1 MSIEIETEA
10 DHFGAEIK
18 EKWIIQEPEENP
30 SSAMLKITTEDD
42 SWRFVGRNEMSTS
55 EVPLSNLPDGVE
67 SKLIEELETR
77 VADIESLSDMLSASV
92 RGEHQ

>member
-1 MSIEIETEA
+1 MTIRIETET

-30 SSAMLKITTEDD
+30 SSAMLEINTKDD
-42 SWRFVGRNEMSTS
+42 GLYVGRNAMSTS
-55 EVPLSNLPDGVE
+55 EVPLSNLPDRVE
-67 SKLIEELETR
+67 AELIEELETR